1 MNSAPS
7 VEITDIIIGAGEE
20 IRKGALVF
28 YHYKGYLSD
37 GTLFDSTELHG
48 RPFECVVG
56 SKKIIPGMSQ
66 GLLNMKTGGLRRIR
80 IPSELAY
87 GERQIGNKIPP
98 HSTLIFEIQLLEV
111 RNRE

>member
-1 MNSAPS
+1 MNSAHS